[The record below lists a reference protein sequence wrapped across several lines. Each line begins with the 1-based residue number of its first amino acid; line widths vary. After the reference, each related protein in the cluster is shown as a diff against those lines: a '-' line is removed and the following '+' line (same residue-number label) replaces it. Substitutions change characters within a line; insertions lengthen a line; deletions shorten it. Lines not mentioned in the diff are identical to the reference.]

1 MPFQVA
7 SLRHALAWYLSMKHA
22 CMMHREGK
30 GADVTD
36 VSSTALAK
44 ISKLDLSGCQ
54 VGDHFM
60 LAYTSA
66 MQCQRA
72 CCSSLHLCCT
82 SLVVF
87 LSSSCAQVDGLI
99 IRAVFQAFLSQLRI
113 QQPVAEL
120 CLAGCSLT
128 DASANC
134 STFDASTSV

>member
-1 MPFQVA
+1 
-7 SLRHALAWYLSMKHA
+7 MKHA
-22 CMMHREGK
+22 CVMHREGK

-54 VGDHFM
+54 VDDYFT
-60 LAYTSA
+60 LAYISA

-72 CCSSLHLCCT
+72 CCSPLHLCCT
-82 SLVVF
+82 NLIVF
-87 LSSSCAQVDGLI
+87 LSNSCAQVDGSKI
-99 IRAVFQAFLSQLRI
+99 KAVFQTFLSQLRI

-120 CLAGCSLT
+120 CLAGCNLT

-134 STFDASTSV
+134 STFDVSTSA